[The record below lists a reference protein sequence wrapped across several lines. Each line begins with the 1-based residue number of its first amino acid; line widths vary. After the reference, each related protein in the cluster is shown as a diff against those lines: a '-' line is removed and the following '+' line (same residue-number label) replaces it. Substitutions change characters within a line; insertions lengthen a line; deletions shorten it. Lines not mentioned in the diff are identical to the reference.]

1 MGWGFAALVVAATS
15 PPKPPLSQEKADALI
30 EGWSVA
36 TTRAHGAVVDA
47 VQVSRDE
54 WDEERLRALCDQH
67 GWEFEWMTEDG
78 EWRRRACEVLVNEP
92 TPSLKTPA
100 ATGVCAAH
108 SL

>member
-1 MGWGFAALVVAATS
+1 MGAELSTGSAESWPEVLNIPGDTAHFRWQTDGDGERNVGKRWGFAALVVAATS

-54 WDEERLRALCDQH
+54 WDEERLR
-67 GWEFEWMTEDG
+67 
-78 EWRRRACEVLVNEP
+78 
-92 TPSLKTPA
+92 
-100 ATGVCAAH
+100 
-108 SL
+108 